1 MFIDYANVTIR
12 SGHGGQ
18 GCVSFRRE
26 KYLPKGGPNGGDGGN
41 GGNVI
46 LIGDAGLNSLVKYR
60 YTPHL
65 FAKNGSPG
73 SGNNKSGRR
82 GADMVVPV
90 PCGTILRDP
99 ETEDIICEIIEP
111 GVRVLLAKGGKG
123 GLGNQHFATSTKQVP
138 RYAQPGLP
146 GVEFKA
152 VLELKVMADIG
163 LVGLPNAGK
172 SSFITAVSHARP
184 KIGSYPFTTLAPQ
197 VGMVELSDFRT
208 MMIADIPGIIK
219 GAAGGKGLGIQFLKH
234 VERTRVL
241 LFILDISPFADQPAA
256 EALAVLRRE
265 IEAFGHGLPEKPYL
279 IAANKKDMDPDGA
292 GLKSL
297 VDSLDADD
305 AARVMAISALQRTG
319 LAPLLESLYSRLTPA
334 EGQI

>member
-1 MFIDYANVTIR
+1 MFVDYANVTIR

-26 KYLPKGGPNGGDGGN
+26 KFMPKGGPNGGDGGN

-46 LIGDAGLNSLVKYR
+46 LIGDASLNSLSKYR
-60 YTPHL
+60 YSPRL

-73 SGNNKSGRR
+73 TGNNRTGKR
-82 GADMVVPV
+82 GADILIPV

-99 ETEDIICEIIEP
+99 ETEEILYEIIEP
-111 GVRVLLAKGGKG
+111 DVPVVLARGGKG
-123 GLGNQHFATSTKQVP
+123 GLGNQHFATSTKQAP

-152 VLELKVMADIG
+152 VLELKVMADVG

-184 KIGSYPFTTLAPQ
+184 KIGSYPFTTLNPQ
-197 VGMVELSDFRT
+197 VGVVEMSDYRT

-256 EALAVLRRE
+256 EALAMLRSE
-265 IEAFGHGLPEKPYL
+265 IEAFGHGLAEKPYL
-279 IAANKKDMDPDGA
+279 IAANKTDMDPDDD
-292 GLKSL
+292 GLQGL
-297 VDSLDADD
+297 LESLDTND
-305 AARVMAISALQRTG
+305 AARIMTISALQRTG
-319 LAPLLESLYSRLTPA
+319 LDSLLEELYARVTA
-334 EGQI
+334 TE

>member
-1 MFIDYANVTIR
+1 MFVDYANVIIR
-12 SGHGGQ
+12 SGNGGQ

-26 KYLPKGGPNGGDGGN
+26 KFMPKGGPNGGDGGN

-46 LIGDAGLNSLVKYR
+46 LIGDASLNSLTKYR
-60 YTPHL
+60 YAPRL
-65 FAKNGSPG
+65 IAKNGNPG
-73 SGNNKSGRR
+73 TGSNKTGKR
-82 GADMVVPV
+82 GADFQAKV

-99 ETEDIICEIIEP
+99 ETEEILCEIMEP
-111 GVRVLLAKGGKG
+111 DVPVLLAKGGKG

-152 VLELKVMADIG
+152 VLELKVMADVG

-184 KIGSYPFTTLAPQ
+184 KIGSYPFTTLNPQ
-197 VGMVELSDFRT
+197 VGVVELSDYRT

-241 LFILDISPFADQPAA
+241 LLVLDISPFAEQPAA

-265 IEAFGHGLPEKPYL
+265 IEAFGHGLTEKPYL
-279 IAANKKDMDPDGA
+279 IAANKADMDLDGT
-292 GLKSL
+292 GLQDL
-297 VDSLDADD
+297 LDSLTTDD
-305 AARVMAISALQRTG
+305 KERVMAISALKRTG
-319 LAPLLESLYSRLTPA
+319 LDNLLESLYARVTPA
-334 EGQI
+334 E

>member
-1 MFIDYANVTIR
+1 MFVDYANVTIR

-26 KYLPKGGPNGGDGGN
+26 KFMPKGGPNGGDGGK

-46 LIGDAGLNSLVKYR
+46 LIGDAKLNSLSKYR
-60 YTPHL
+60 YSPRL
-65 FAKNGSPG
+65 FAKNGNPG
-73 SGNNKSGRR
+73 TGNNRSGKC
-82 GADMVVPV
+82 GADIRVPV

-99 ETEDIICEIIEP
+99 ETEEILYEIIEP
-111 GVRVLLAKGGKG
+111 GVPVMLAKGGKG

-146 GVEFKA
+146 GIEFKA
-152 VLELKVMADIG
+152 VLELKVMADVG

-172 SSFITAVSHARP
+172 SSFIQAVSHARP
-184 KIGSYPFTTLAPQ
+184 KIGNYPFTTLTPQ
-197 VGMVELSDFRT
+197 VGMVELSNFRT

-256 EALAVLRRE
+256 EALAVLQRE
-265 IEAFGHGLPEKPYL
+265 IAAFGHGLTEKPYL
-279 IAANKKDMDPDGA
+279 IAANKEDMDSDGD

-297 VDSLDADD
+297 IDSLDTDD
-305 AARVMAISALQRTG
+305 AARVMTISALQRTG
-319 LAPLLESLYSRLTPA
+319 LERLLEDLYSRVNAT
-334 EGQI
+334 E

>member
-1 MFIDYANVTIR
+1 MFVDYANVIIS
-12 SGHGGQ
+12 SGHGGK

-26 KYLPKGGPNGGDGGN
+26 KYIPKGGPNGGDGGD
-41 GGNVI
+41 GGDVI
-46 LIGDAGLNSLVKYR
+46 LIGDAALNSLVKYR
-60 YTPHL
+60 YTPRM

-73 SGNNKSGRR
+73 AGNNRSGKR
-82 GADMVVPV
+82 GANMVAHV

-99 ETEDIICEIIEP
+99 ETEEIICEIIEP
-111 GVRVLLAKGGKG
+111 GVPVLIAKGGKG

-172 SSFITAVSHARP
+172 SSLIQAVSHARP
-184 KIGSYPFTTLAPQ
+184 KIASYPFTTLTPQ
-197 VGMVELSDFRT
+197 VGVVELSGFRT
-208 MMIADIPGIIK
+208 MMIADIPGIIE

-234 VERTRVL
+234 VERTKL
-241 LFILDISPFADQPAA
+241 LVFVLDISPFADQSAA
-256 EALAVLRRE
+256 EAMTTLRHE
-265 IEAFGHGLPEKPYL
+265 IEAFGHGLAQKPYV
-279 IAANKKDMDPDGA
+279 IAANKTDMDPDGA
-292 GLKSL
+292 GLQGL
-297 VDSLDADD
+297 LDCLDADD

-319 LAPLLESLYSRLTPA
+319 LDTLLENLYSLLNPV
-334 EGQI
+334 E

>member
-1 MFIDYANVTIR
+1 MFVDYANVIIR
-12 SGHGGQ
+12 SGNGGK

-26 KYLPKGGPNGGDGGN
+26 KFMPKGGPNGGDGGD

-46 LIGDAGLNSLVKYR
+46 VIGDAGLNSLSKYR
-60 YTPHL
+60 YSPRL
-65 FAKNGSPG
+65 FAKNGNPG
-73 SGNNKSGRR
+73 TGNNRSGKR
-82 GADMVVPV
+82 GADMLVKV

-99 ETEDIICEIIEP
+99 ETEDILCEIIKP
-111 GVRVLLAKGGKG
+111 DVPVLIAKGGKG

-152 VLELKVMADIG
+152 VLELKVMADVG

-184 KIGSYPFTTLAPQ
+184 KIGSYPFTTLNPQ
-197 VGMVELSDFRT
+197 VGVVELSDYRT

-219 GAAGGKGLGIQFLKH
+219 GAAVGKGLGIQFLKH

-241 LFILDISPFADQPAA
+241 LLVLDISPFADQPAS
-256 EALAVLRRE
+256 EALATLRRE
-265 IEAFGHGLPEKPYL
+265 IEAFGHGLTEKPYL
-279 IAANKKDMDPDGA
+279 IAANKADMDPDGT
-292 GLKSL
+292 GLQSL
-297 VDSLDADD
+297 LDSLTTDD
-305 AARVMAISALQRTG
+305 AARVMTISALKRTG
-319 LAPLLESLYSRLTPA
+319 LDNLLESLYARVTPT
-334 EGQI
+334 E

>member
-1 MFIDYANVTIR
+1 MFVDYTNVTIR

-26 KYLPKGGPNGGDGGN
+26 KYMPKGGPNGGDGGN

-46 LIGDAGLNSLVKYR
+46 LIGNAGLNSLSKYR
-60 YTPHL
+60 YSPRL
-65 FAKNGSPG
+65 FAKNGNPG

-82 GADMVVPV
+82 GKDMVVPV

-111 GVRVLLAKGGKG
+111 DVPVILAKGGKG

-172 SSFITAVSHARP
+172 SSFIQAVSHARP
-184 KIGSYPFTTLAPQ
+184 KIGNYPFTTLTPQ
-197 VGMVELSDFRT
+197 VGMVELSNFRT
-208 MMIADIPGIIK
+208 MMIADIPGIIE

-256 EALAVLRRE
+256 EALAILQRE
-265 IEAFGHGLPEKPYL
+265 IAAFGHGLTEKPYL
-279 IAANKKDMDPDGA
+279 IAANKADMDPDGD

-297 VDSLDADD
+297 IDNLDTDDAD
-305 AARVMAISALQRTG
+305 RVMAISALKRTG
-319 LAPLLESLYSRLTPA
+319 LDSLLESLYARLTPT
-334 EGQI
+334 E

>member
-1 MFIDYANVTIR
+1 MFVDYANVTIR

-26 KYLPKGGPNGGDGGN
+26 KFMPKGGPNGGDGGK

-46 LIGDAGLNSLVKYR
+46 LIGDAKLNSLSKYR
-60 YTPHL
+60 YSPRL
-65 FAKNGSPG
+65 FAKDGNPG
-73 SGNNKSGRR
+73 TGNNRSGKR
-82 GADMVVPV
+82 GADMRVPV

-99 ETEDIICEIIEP
+99 ETEEILYEIIEP
-111 GVRVLLAKGGKG
+111 DVPVFIAKGGKG
-123 GLGNQHFATSTKQVP
+123 GLGNQHFATSTKQLP

-152 VLELKVMADIG
+152 VLELKVMADVG

-172 SSFITAVSHARP
+172 SSFIQAVSHARP
-184 KIGSYPFTTLAPQ
+184 KIGNYPFTTLTPQ
-197 VGMVELSDFRT
+197 VGMVELSNFRT
-208 MMIADIPGIIK
+208 MMIADIPGIIE

-234 VERTRVL
+234 VERTRIL

-256 EALAVLRRE
+256 EALAILQRE
-265 IEAFGHGLPEKPYL
+265 IAAFGHGLTEKPYF
-279 IAANKKDMDPDGA
+279 IAANKEDMDSDGD

-297 VDSLDADD
+297 IDSLDTDD
-305 AARVMAISALQRTG
+305 AARVMTISALKRTG
-319 LAPLLESLYSRLTPA
+319 LESLLESLYARLTPA
-334 EGQI
+334 E